1 MLLSRMMLGWTGRVG
16 LLALGAALLLPAAG
30 FAQSPDD
37 AKNQRDREIAE
48 LKAKIDGL
56 TKEVKAFEAL
66 FRDPSTSPEKK
77 NEYQNQ
83 TEQLR
88 AQLAKLMKE
97 RAGAEFAGYAQE
109 AEKEVAQA
117 RLKELQAQI
126 AQQADRA
133 KQGETNSLE
142 VQLKRI
148 DAVRQQRAAEVQEL
162 EAKIREMSAKLKAG
176 QAAHQPAGQAK
187 DQQFELRFD
196 FAPTQSEAAEE
207 IILRKVNGRWE
218 VVNPKAKQPEQP
230 RFRVVPGGSETGGK
244 RVIMN
249 PIELQFN
256 QPTSPNRQTAPNSRI
271 DELEKKIDR
280 ALQQLEQMRRDM
292 NRGRPGAALTPE
304 VPNGLRVIIDGDVEL
319 QNLVEPATG
328 RPGGERK

>member
-1 MLLSRMMLGWTGRVG
+1 MMLLSRMMQGWTGRVG
-16 LLALGAALLLPAAG
+16 LLALGAALLLPAAA

-37 AKNQRDREIAE
+37 AKIQRDREIAE

-66 FRDPSTSPEKK
+66 FRDPSTSPEKRS
-77 NEYQNQ
+77 EYQNQ

-88 AQLAKLMKE
+88 AQLAKLMKD
-97 RAGAEFAGYAQE
+97 RPGAEFAGYAQE

-117 RLKELQAQI
+117 RLKELQAQL

-133 KQGETNSLE
+133 KRGETDSLE
-142 VQLKRI
+142 AQLKRI
-148 DAVRQQRAAEVQEL
+148 EAVRQQRAAEVQEL
-162 EAKIREMSAKLKAG
+162 EAKIREMSAKLKATQSG
-176 QAAHQPAGQAK
+176 RQPAGQAK
-187 DQQFELRFD
+187 DQAMEWRFE
-196 FAPTQSEAAEE
+196 FAPGQTEAAEE
-207 IILRKVNGRWE
+207 IVLRKVNSKWE

-230 RFRVVPGGSETGGK
+230 RFRLAPSGFEPDGRRIIV
-244 RVIMN
+244 N
-249 PIELQFN
+249 PIEIERN
-256 QPTSPNRQTAPNSRI
+256 SPNRQASPNSRI
-271 DELEKKIDR
+271 DELEKKIDK

-304 VPNGLRVIIDGDVEL
+304 VPNGLRLIIDGDLEL
-319 QNLVEPATG
+319 QDLVEPTTG